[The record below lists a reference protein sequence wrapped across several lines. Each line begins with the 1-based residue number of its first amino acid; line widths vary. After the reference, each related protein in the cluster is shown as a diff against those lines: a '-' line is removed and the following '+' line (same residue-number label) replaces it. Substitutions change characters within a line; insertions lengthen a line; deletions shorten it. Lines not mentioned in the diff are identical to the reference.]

1 MPVIDSSAPAAD
13 QAPAVHPPP
22 DDAPGDQLDADVA
35 GRRPL
40 QPYVAPFLLA
50 LIVGAMLALMFAGQR
65 DGHWWGDDWAL
76 YVRQAQGL
84 VDGEPGR
91 VAADNEFSVT
101 VSQGAAFSPPIYPW
115 GFPLLL
121 APFVAVVGTDLD
133 RLAIVPML
141 SACAFACAWYAIA
154 RRRLGTT
161 LALVS
166 TVAATITPVLL
177 SWTELIQSEWPFL
190 AVTFAMLAAIDRAV
204 ESQVLTDVR
213 GRWWPLL
220 LLGLGAA
227 AAFTVRRE
235 GLAMVAA
242 IGAAQLA
249 LLTTGA
255 PSWRELARERD
266 LWLRLLV
273 PHLSAL
279 AGVLAVRYLLPSVL
293 VPSYSGTGIH
303 NIWGWWDRHI
313 DHLAEISGLKS
324 QYADAPAVLGNTT
337 LGWIA
342 VGLYFAA
349 AFVGAG
355 FALVRWRRRDLHLVV
370 YALVAF
376 VIGASFRSALNRYV
390 ATVAPVL
397 FLLGLVAVVSSPPV
411 RRRWVGSVVAG
422 TALVGIIGGNVWSAQ
437 NRLEFTRDF
446 EDVGAVEWGP
456 THPSAVEMF
465 AVVEANSAPDDVV
478 AGPKARALTLMTD
491 RRAVQVDQWR
501 PLPDE
506 VTPSLVVVE
515 RGDPTEARI
524 RRDHGETYEEVW
536 SNSRFVVFGL
546 RADSRAAP

>member
-1 MPVIDSSAPAAD
+1 
-13 QAPAVHPPP
+13 
-22 DDAPGDQLDADVA
+22 
-35 GRRPL
+35 
-40 QPYVAPFLLA
+40 
-50 LIVGAMLALMFAGQR
+50 MLALMFAGQR
-65 DGHWWGDDWAL
+65 PGHWWGDDWAL

-91 VAADNEFSVT
+91 VASDNTFSVT
-101 VSQGAAFSPPIYPW
+101 MSRGAAFSPPVYPW

-121 APFVAVVGTDLD
+121 APFVAAFGTDLD

-154 RRRLGTT
+154 KRRLGTV
-161 LALVS
+161 LALLS
-166 TVAATITPVLL
+166 TIAATITPVLL

-190 AVTFAMLAAIDRAV
+190 AVTFVVLAGLDRAI

-213 GRWWPLL
+213 GRWWPLV
-220 LLGLGAA
+220 LLGVGAA

-235 GLAMVAA
+235 GLAMAAA
-242 IGAAQLA
+242 IAAAQLG

-255 PSWRELARERD
+255 PTWRALRTERD

-279 AGVLAVRYLLPSVL
+279 AGVLAVRSLLPSVL

-303 NIWGWWDRHI
+303 NVWGWWDRHI

-324 QYADAPAVLGNTT
+324 QYADAPAVLGSTAV
-337 LGWIA
+337 GWVA

-349 AFVGAG
+349 AAVGAG

-376 VIGASFRSALNRYV
+376 AIGASFRSALNRYV

-397 FLLGLVAVVSSPPV
+397 FLLGLVAAVSSPPA
-411 RRRWVGSVVAG
+411 RRRWVGTVVA
-422 TALVGIIGGNVWSAQ
+422 TAAVLGIIGGNIRSAE
-437 NRLEFTRDF
+437 RRVEYTRDL
-446 EDVGAVEWGP
+446 EALGVIEWGP
-456 THPSAVEMF
+456 THPAAIEMF
-465 AVVEANSAPDDVV
+465 EVVEANSAPDDVV

-501 PLPDE
+501 ELPLDVAPA
-506 VTPSLVVVE
+506 LVVVE
-515 RGDPTEARI
+515 RDDPTEARM
-524 RRDHGETYEEVW
+524 RSRYRDAYVEIW
-536 SNSRFVVFGL
+536 SNSRFVVFGE
-546 RADSRAAP
+546 RAGSPSSSARS